1 MPAEPG
7 PRRGLAPWAAAA
19 AVVVAL
25 LLLLGWWA
33 GRGAEQAPEP
43 APPSAADALATR
55 ALRALG
61 EGEAVADAASAASS
75 ARQASASASNAE
87 ADPDPTCPASW
98 KALAG
103 LSGDVI
109 ERAFRRARPAALQR
123 AAALLAASP
132 DPFEHLM
139 GQLLAERA
147 QRPDEAP
154 SPEAFLA
161 LVSEALAGRDARI
174 TGLAAQL
181 CANPSVEAPAACSSL
196 SPQQWAAVD
205 PDNVQP
211 WLAMA
216 VQAQDRGDTATV
228 REAMAR
234 AAQARRNRLASTDL
248 VQVARSPALQALSPT
263 DRQVLVIDLM
273 GVGVALTAAG
283 SIDVSRLCPSGMG
296 PGREAQCSA
305 VAGLLVEQG
314 ESLLQRGVGIAIGR
328 RAGWDA
334 EQVAALDAENKAML
348 DALGAATLFGDLA
361 EPPMTRAQ
369 ACEAYR
375 RVDAVTRLMAS
386 DNEAALARRALQQA
400 RAASAASAAAVSP

>member
-1 MPAEPG
+1 MPVEPG
-7 PRRGLAPWAAAA
+7 PGPGRSPWVAVGA
-19 AVVVAL
+19 AVVAVAL
-25 LLLLGWWA
+25 GLLAWWWA
-33 GRGAEQAPEP
+33 GAERPAEP
-43 APPSAADALATR
+43 APPTAADALASA
-55 ALRALG
+55 ALRAVA
-61 EGEAVADAASAASS
+61 EAGAMADTASAAASALPASS
-75 ARQASASASNAE
+75 PASR
-87 ADPDPTCPASW
+87 ADAGQDPTCPASW

-123 AAALLAASP
+123 ASALLVASP
-132 DPFEHLM
+132 DPFERLV
-139 GQLLAERA
+139 GQLLADRA
-147 QRPDEAP
+147 RRPDEAP

-161 LVSEALAGRDARI
+161 LVSEALTGRDARI

-196 SPQQWAAVD
+196 TPQQWATVD

-216 VQAQDRGDTATV
+216 ARAQDSGDTATV

-234 AAQARRNRLASTDL
+234 AAQAQRNRLASTDL
-248 VQVARSPALQALSPT
+248 VQIARSPALQALAPA

-283 SIDVSRLCPSGMG
+283 TIDVSRLCPTGSMG

-305 VAGLLVEQG
+305 VAGLLVDQG

-328 RAGWDA
+328 RTGWDA
-334 EQVAALDAENKAML
+334 EQVAALDAENKAMME
-348 DALGAATLFGDLA
+348 ALGAATLFGDLA
-361 EPPMTRAQ
+361 EPPMTQAQ

-375 RVDAVTRLMAS
+375 RVEAVTRLMAS

-400 RAASAASAAAVSP
+400 RAASAAAPP

>member
-1 MPAEPG
+1 MIVLLLVLLAWWDGRGADPPAEPASPG
-7 PRRGLAPWAAAA
+7 
-19 AVVVAL
+19 
-25 LLLLGWWA
+25 
-33 GRGAEQAPEP
+33 
-43 APPSAADALATR
+43 AADALATQ

-61 EGEAVADAASAASS
+61 EGPAGTDAASAPVSAQAAS
-75 ARQASASASNAE
+75 RPAST
-87 ADPDPTCPASW
+87 ADADTDPTCPASW

-109 ERAFRRARPAALQR
+109 DRAFRRARPAALQR

-132 DPFEHLM
+132 DPFERLM

-196 SPQQWAAVD
+196 TPQQWASVD

-216 VQAQDRGDTATV
+216 VQAQDSGDTATV

-234 AAQARRNRLASTDL
+234 AAQAHRNRLASTDL
-248 VQVARSPALQALSPT
+248 VQLARSPALQALSPT

-314 ESLLQRGVGIAIGR
+314 ENLLQRGVGIAIGR

-334 EQVAALDAENKAML
+334 EQAAALGEENKAMME
-348 DALGAATLFGDLA
+348 ALSAVTLFGDLGG
-361 EPPMTRAQ
+361 PPMTQAQ

-375 RVDAVTRLMAS
+375 RVEAVTRLMAS

-400 RAASAASAAAVSP
+400 RAASAAAGTH